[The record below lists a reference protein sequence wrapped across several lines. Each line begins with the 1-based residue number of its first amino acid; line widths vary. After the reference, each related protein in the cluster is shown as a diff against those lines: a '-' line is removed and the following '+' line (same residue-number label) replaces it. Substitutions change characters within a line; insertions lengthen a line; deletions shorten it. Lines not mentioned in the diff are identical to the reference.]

1 VASVVSFDDNGFR
14 SSDMKSDRATGR
26 LGDWATLGLVTS
38 RRLAKFFFVSLP
50 CRTLALSPLRFVA
63 PSPPRLVAPSPPRLV
78 APSPP
83 RLVAPSPPRL
93 VALSPLRFV
102 APSRRPVAASLV
114 LAAALCFL
122 PSGFSQSGRPTPPPQ
137 KPPPQSQARPAPPS
151 EDSRP
156 RRTSDAPQDEK
167 PLKLKASLVTVIT
180 SVTDAAGNQ
189 INDLAQKDFEIYED
203 NTLQEIAGFYREGQV
218 PLRLIFL
225 FDTSSSIRHRFDF
238 EQRAAAQ
245 FFRNVMRP
253 GDQAALMSVST
264 ESKIELQLTPD
275 VEQLVNAIGQLKAQG
290 ATALYDGMITAAR
303 YLRPSEGRHVMVVLS
318 DGSDTVST
326 STLAQ
331 ALTEA
336 QKSDMAIYAVHST
349 GVAPSANVQDL
360 AGEFVMKAMCE
371 DTGGRAFFPPIYD
384 DQKKESRDLDEIYK
398 RLAAE
403 VRAQFVLTYYS
414 KSEGA
419 PGTFRP
425 IRVEVKR
432 PGVQVRARRGYYTA
446 K

>member
-1 VASVVSFDDNGFR
+1 
-14 SSDMKSDRATGR
+14 MKIGYRTYRTHWSYIS
-26 LGDWATLGLVTS
+26 TLLF
-38 RRLAKFFFVSLP
+38 AFFILP
-50 CRTLALSPLRFVA
+50 FAFA
-63 PSPPRLVAPSPPRLV
+63 
-78 APSPP
+78 
-83 RLVAPSPPRL
+83 
-93 VALSPLRFV
+93 
-102 APSRRPVAASLV
+102 
-114 LAAALCFL
+114 
-122 PSGFSQSGRPTPPPQ
+122 QSGRPAQPAQ
-137 KPPPQSQARPAPPS
+137 KPPPQSQARPAPAS
-151 EDSRP
+151 SDETRP
-156 RRTSDAPQDEK
+156 RRATDAPQDEK
-167 PLKLKASLVTVIT
+167 PLKLKADLVTVIT

-189 INDLAQKDFEIYED
+189 VNDLTQKDFEIYED
-203 NTLQEIAGFYREGQV
+203 NAVQDIAGFYREGQI

-264 ESKIELQLTPD
+264 ESKLELQLTPD
-275 VEQLVNAIGQLKAQG
+275 IEQLMNGLAQLKPQG
-290 ATALYDGMITAAR
+290 ATALYDGMIAAAK

-318 DGSDTVST
+318 DGTDTVST

-336 QKSDMAIYAVHST
+336 QRSDMAIYAVHST

-371 DTGGRAFFPPIYD
+371 DTGGRAFFPPIYE
-384 DQKKESRDLDEIYK
+384 DQKKETRDLDEIYK

-414 KSEGA
+414 TGEIK

-432 PGVQVRARRGYYTA
+432 PGVQVRARRGYYTS

>member
-1 VASVVSFDDNGFR
+1 MNTGQ
-14 SSDMKSDRATGR
+14 KATGKR
-26 LGDWATLGLVTS
+26 QKLRDVLLVFTFAFC
-38 RRLAKFFFVSLP
+38 LL
-50 CRTLALSPLRFVA
+50 TVA
-63 PSPPRLVAPSPPRLV
+63 FP
-78 APSPP
+78 
-83 RLVAPSPPRL
+83 
-93 VALSPLRFV
+93 
-102 APSRRPVAASLV
+102 
-114 LAAALCFL
+114 
-122 PSGFSQSGRPTPPPQ
+122 QSGRPTPPAPKPQ
-137 KPPPQSQARPAPPS
+137 PPS
-151 EDSRP
+151 QQQGQRPVTSPADETRP
-156 RRTSDAPQDEK
+156 RRTTDQPQDEK
-167 PLKLKASLVTVIT
+167 PIRLKADLVTVIT
-180 SVTDAAGNQ
+180 SVTDVAGNQ
-189 INDLAQKDFEIYED
+189 INDLTQKDFELYED
-203 NTLQEIAGFYREGQV
+203 NALQDIAGFYREGQI

-225 FDTSSSIRHRFDF
+225 FDTSSSIRHRFEF

-264 ESKIELQLTPD
+264 ESKIELQFSPEVD
-275 VEQLVNAIGQLKAQG
+275 QLVGAVGQLKAQG

-318 DGSDTVST
+318 DGTDTVST
-326 STLAQ
+326 ATLAQ

-349 GVAPSANVQDL
+349 GVAPSASVQDL

-371 DTGGRAFFPPIYD
+371 DTGGRAFFPPIYE
-384 DQKKESRDLDEIYK
+384 DQKKEARDLDEIYK

-414 KSEGA
+414 KTETR